1 MIRTLT
7 LLFASAAAIA
17 LAETVPVPTVT
28 SPPVT
33 ASSRPF
39 LSADHL
45 IVPMD
50 LAKSGYSE
58 AEFLISGKAN
68 VYDWAADGSL
78 QVKTAGAPYAG
89 RILVRR
95 PSEASKFSGTVV
107 VELMNPARRF
117 DWSMMW
123 GYLHEHLM
131 ERGDA
136 WVGITMPGSIA
147 GLQKFDPKRYASLGF
162 ANPNP
167 AETCPAAAGAKDKGP
182 AGPSPTED
190 GLKWDMISQVAAA
203 LKSTDK
209 NMPLS
214 GFLVDRIYMT
224 TQIADLET
232 YINAIHSHAMLA
244 NGKPA
249 YDGYLVRNLNA
260 PAKIRNCAAAVAQGD
275 PRAKLKDLDVPI
287 ITVAAQGEVPASV
300 PYRKPDSDAA
310 IGRYRLYEIAGA
322 AHIDRFAYSQAFPS
336 MQDQAAA
343 VGSAQGTPEW
353 PFNAMCDPPIPLS
366 EQPLLKYSYDA
377 ALVNLDQWSRKGIEP
392 PKEGQ
397 RMEVT
402 EGAMPMVVLDQFG
415 HAKGG
420 VRSPWVDVPAATYV
434 TTSPGPGNCGELGHV
449 IPFTAERIHMLYP
462 SAADY
467 AKKVNADVDALVK
480 ARWFTESDGKKMKA
494 QLTAAFGK

>member
-1 MIRTLT
+1 MIRTLIVFFT
-7 LLFASAAAIA
+7 AAAAIA
-17 LAETVPVPTVT
+17 VAETVPVPM
-28 SPPVT
+28 VT
-33 ASSRPF
+33 AVPATANSRPF
-39 LSADHL
+39 LSAEHL

-50 LAKSGYSE
+50 LAKSGYAE

-78 QVKTAGAPYAG
+78 SVKTAGAPYAG

-95 PSEASKFSGTVV
+95 PSEPSKFSGTVV

-117 DWSMMW
+117 DWGMMW
-123 GYLHEHLM
+123 GYLHERLM
-131 ERGDA
+131 EHGDA

-147 GLQKFDPKRYASLGF
+147 GLQKFDPKRYASLSF

-167 AETCPAAAGAKDKGP
+167 SETCPAAAGGKGKGP

-190 GLKWDMISQVAAA
+190 GLRWDMISQVAAA
-203 LKSTDK
+203 LKSTEK
-209 NMPLS
+209 NMPFS
-214 GFLVDRIYMT
+214 GFSVDRIYMT
-224 TQIADLET
+224 TQIGDLEM
-232 YINAIHSHAMLA
+232 YINAIASHAMLA

-249 YDGYLVRNLNA
+249 YDGYLVRNPTA
-260 PAKIRNCAAAVAQGD
+260 AAKISNCAAAVAQGD
-275 PRAKLKDLDVPI
+275 PRAKLKDLNVPI
-287 ITVAAQGEVPASV
+287 IAVAAQGEVPGSL

-310 IGRYRLYEIAGA
+310 SGRFRLYEIAGA
-322 AHIDRFAYSQAFPS
+322 AHIDRFAYAEGFPS

-353 PFNAMCDPPIPLS
+353 PFTAMCDPPIPLS

-377 ALVNLDQWSRKGIEP
+377 ALVNLDQWSRKGTAP
-392 PKEGQ
+392 PKEH

-415 HAKGG
+415 NAKGG
-420 VRSPWVDVPAATYV
+420 VRDPWVDEPTATYT
-434 TTSPGPGNCGELGHV
+434 TTSPGPGTCAELGHA

-462 SAADY
+462 SASDY
-467 AKKVNADVDALVK
+467 TKKVNADVDALVK

-494 QLTAAFGK
+494 QLAALGK